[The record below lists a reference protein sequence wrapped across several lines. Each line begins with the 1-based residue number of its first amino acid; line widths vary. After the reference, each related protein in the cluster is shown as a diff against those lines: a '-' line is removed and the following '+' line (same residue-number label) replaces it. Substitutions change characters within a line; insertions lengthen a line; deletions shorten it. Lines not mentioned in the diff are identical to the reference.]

1 MELFE
6 TIKKRRTIRSYQV
19 KPVENEKL
27 EKIFEAA
34 NQAPSA
40 GDNQGYE
47 IVLVEDPLLLGQL
60 WKSIHF
66 QTFSKPSQLAL
77 VFCAN
82 DKRSDPKFGERGKTL
97 YCVQDAT
104 IAAAYAQLA
113 ATALG
118 LVTGWLGSF
127 NEDEV
132 RKTIG
137 APAYIRPVAVL
148 SLGYSAEDP
157 ASTTRRSISDL
168 VHRDKY

>member
-6 TIKKRRTIRSYQV
+6 TIKKRRTIRSYQM
-19 KPVENEKL
+19 KAAESDKL
-27 EKIFEAA
+27 EKILEAA

-47 IVLVEDPLLLGQL
+47 IVVVEDPLLLDQL

-77 VFCAN
+77 VFCSN
-82 DKRSDPKFGERGKTL
+82 DKRSDPKFGQRGKEL
-97 YCVQDAT
+97 FCIQDAT
-104 IAAAYAQLA
+104 IAAAYSQLA
-113 ATALG
+113 ATSLG

-132 RKTIG
+132 RKLIG
-137 APAYIRPVAVL
+137 APAYIKPVAVI

-157 ASTTRRSISDL
+157 AATTRRSLSDL
-168 VHRDKY
+168 VHRDKF